1 MELYIKQSESDIC
14 MDSATGSPGTTY
26 YNSVRV
32 HINFQIRA
40 PKYGAPCLVE
50 QEFHTPCQNWDPT
63 LPTDTGPY
71 MIREF
76 STLKF
81 CSQGFTQ

>member
-1 MELYIKQSESDIC
+1 MELYIKQSESDIW

-40 PKYGAPCLVE
+40 PKYGAP
-50 QEFHTPCQNWDPT
+50 
-63 LPTDTGPY
+63 
-71 MIREF
+71 
-76 STLKF
+76 S
-81 CSQGFTQ
+81 